1 MASTCDVSELLSGCP
16 YAMAPPTA
24 STLAAAAGVETTT
37 SNAKVA
43 ATSERIHIFDTVR
56 KSAWLFRRSEAPL

>member
-1 MASTCDVSELLSGCP
+1 
-16 YAMAPPTA
+16 MAPPTA

-43 ATSERIHIFDTVR
+43 ATGERIHIFDTVR
-56 KSAWLFRRSEAPL
+56 KSARLFRRSEAPL